1 VTDRSNRDGN
11 GVAIAHERLRLSI
24 LTGQLRGG
32 EVLSQARLSEIVD
45 AGRTPLREALRMLQ
59 HEGLVV
65 SDPKRRIRIAELSA
79 IDVEELYIARIAL
92 ETTAIQ
98 VTVPQLGSEEIAQ
111 LEGWMTQ
118 MDHFA
123 DDRDLDRLEI
133 PHRKF
138 HSGLIDAGGQR
149 VVQLANQLSDHAER
163 YRRVH
168 GTLHPATWDQRRSEH
183 RAILDAAKANDADAA
198 TLALVNH
205 YSRTAFEV
213 IGDLDPD
220 HDATRLRSAIDAEL
234 GSRPGVA

>member
-1 VTDRSNRDGN
+1 MSDRANRDGN
-11 GVAIAHERLRLSI
+11 GVAIAHERLRASI
-24 LTGQLRGG
+24 LSGELPGG

-79 IDVEELYIARIAL
+79 VDVEELYIARLAL

-98 VTVPQLGSEEIAQ
+98 VTVPQLDSEEVAD

-123 DDRDLDRLEI
+123 EDRDLDRLAI

-138 HSGLIDAGGQR
+138 HRGLIRSGGER
-149 VVQLANQLSDHAER
+149 VLQMASQLSDHAER

-168 GTLHPATWDQRRSEH
+168 GTLHPGTWDQRRHEH
-183 RAILDAAKANDADAA
+183 RTILDAAKANDAEGA
-198 TLALVNH
+198 TVALIRH

-213 IGDLDPD
+213 IGDLDPSYEPLRLNAAITAALGGQPL
-220 HDATRLRSAIDAEL
+220 AT
-234 GSRPGVA
+234 